1 MKTAK
6 NIKNENL
13 TFYLNYSDKKQI
25 LPSQISKVDIFTNQV
40 GKNFESIPPWGVK
53 IFKNKEKEV

>member
-1 MKTAK
+1 M
-6 NIKNENL
+6 KNENL